1 MDIQQEWKRLNEGR
15 FKPGEPTHLAVSD
28 LMRHPK
34 QSPLAI
40 LRRNAKINMGFAAVF
55 LAGFCVLFVLY
66 PHPYIRLCFGVL
78 ILAYLAALL
87 FTTYKLRRLPPIPDM
102 GGAVLPVMKAY
113 HDQLRA
119 WIDWQEKAA
128 LFIYPV
134 SAAGG
139 GMLGI
144 ASVADLDTVLQK
156 PAVLWIL
163 GIVVV
168 VLTPAAHW
176 LARWMG
182 KVAFGKYLDQIKTN
196 IDLLEKQE
204 QQV

>member
-1 MDIQQEWKRLNEGR
+1 MNIEQAWKRLNEGH
-15 FKPGEPTHLAVSD
+15 FDPGEPVRIAVSD

-55 LAGFCVLFVLY
+55 LVGFCVLFVQF
-66 PHPYIRLCFGVL
+66 PHPYIRLCLGV
-78 ILAYLAALL
+78 IVLAYLAALV
-87 FTTYKLRRLPPIPDM
+87 FTAYKLRRLPPMPDLS
-102 GGAVLPVMKAY
+102 GQILPVMKAY

-119 WIDWQEKAA
+119 WIDWQEKVA

-134 SAAGG
+134 SVMGG
-139 GMLGI
+139 ALLGI
-144 ASVADLDTVLQK
+144 ASEADLDTVLQK
-156 PAVLWIL
+156 PPVLWIL
-163 GIVVV
+163 GLAVV

-182 KVAFGKYLDQIKTN
+182 KIAFGKYLDQLKAN
-196 IDLLEKQE
+196 IDLLEKHE
-204 QQV
+204 QQL